1 LQETRRFRDEV
12 TVTIRFGACA
22 VDSATRQLTREG
34 SPVHVSPKAF
44 SLLTTL
50 LDARPSVLTKDELQS
65 ILWPDTFVSEA
76 NLSNLIAEVRA
87 AIGDTAR
94 PARYIRT
101 VHGCGYAFCGA
112 TRPARSK
119 SRPKPAL
126 TATLAWGRVRL
137 PLEVGEHVIGRDL
150 AADIRLNHSTVSRR
164 HACVMVDSGRRSPLG
179 SRQQE
184 RHLSRG
190 PACHDCCRTGGRRRC
205 PDRLFDDDRGD
216 FSTGPNDRH
225 RGWLKGV
232 RVSQCDC
239 GCPARLARS
248 R

>member
-1 LQETRRFRDEV
+1 M
-12 TVTIRFGACA
+12 TIRFGACA

-164 HACVMVDSGRRSPLG
+164 HACVLVDPAGVHLSDLG
-179 SRQQE
+179 SKN
-184 RHLSRG
+184 G
-190 PACHDCCRTGGRRRC
+190 T
-205 PDRLFDDDRGD
+205 FRGD
-216 FSTGPNDRH
+216 QPVTTAVALVDGDV
-225 RGWLKGV
+225 V
-232 RVSQCDC
+232 RIGSLTMIVEISV
-239 GCPARLARS
+239 PARTTDTAAG
-248 R
+248 